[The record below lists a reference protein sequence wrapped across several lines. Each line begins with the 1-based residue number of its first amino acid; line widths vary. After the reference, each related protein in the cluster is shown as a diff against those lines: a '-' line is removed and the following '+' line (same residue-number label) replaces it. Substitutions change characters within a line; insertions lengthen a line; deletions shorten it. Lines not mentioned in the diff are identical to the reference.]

1 MAISTPYTGLVGTGA
16 GTGAGAG
23 LGTFSARA
31 CNVTEIFEGK
41 LLVDLKLLLIDL
53 QSVFSSWLI
62 MMRCDSSF

>member
-16 GTGAGAG
+16 GTGAG

-31 CNVTEIFEGK
+31 CNVTEISEGK

-62 MMRCDSSF
+62 MMRCD

>member
-1 MAISTPYTGLVGTGA
+1 MAISTPYTGLV